1 MISLQKCNTIT
12 ELVDYSKS
20 IAISHS
26 KMHIKSKISDSSG
39 NNIIMNYESLLNKYR
54 DYLQKIIITRTLTD
68 IEYAKYKF
76 QPKLMSFELYGTT
89 ELWSSILSINNLTSA
104 SEFTLQKVKLFTYDI
119 FDVINEI
126 LILEDDEIKANNAE
140 VGL

>member
-1 MISLQKCNTIT
+1 MASIQKCNTIS

-20 IAISHS
+20 LNISHS
-26 KMHIKSKISDSSG
+26 KIHIKGKFVDNNG
-39 NNIIMNYESLLNKYR
+39 NSIIMNYESLLNKYR
-54 DYLQKIIITRTLTD
+54 DFLGKIIITRTLTD
-68 IEYAKYKF
+68 AEYAKYKF

-104 SEFTLQKVKLFTYDI
+104 SEFTMQKLKLFTYDI